1 MSMPM
6 STRVAGLQLHTA
18 QATRVTVTRSN
29 TPTRR
34 CGAARRAIARA
45 HRPSSRAP
53 RSRRYGA
60 PFAPARYR
68 HISVGSTR
76 RETAAP
82 RTQPR
87 REELSGP
94 LGQRPGVDRV
104 VDEHEPHRPV
114 PRSWL
119 GKLVPGP
126 EQPRQ
131 RHGGGGEPN
140 DHPDGQDPRRR
151 SQRHHDDARNGDGQP
166 DVAHSEGPDCHPPV
180 SLVLQLRR
188 LVHAR
193 DCSTVATT
201 SVIGPPGRSVL
212 RDPAG

>member
-1 MSMPM
+1 MPM
-6 STRVAGLQLHTA
+6 STRVAGLQLAHGS
-18 QATRVTVTRSN
+18 SN
-29 TPTRR
+29 PRR
-34 CGAARRAIARA
+34 CDAVEHPDPPMRCRTARDRP
-45 HRPSSRAP
+45 RPSAKFTSASVP
-53 RSRRYGA
+53 AICGA

-76 RETAAP
+76 RETAAR

-94 LGQRPGVDRV
+94 LGQRPGVGRV

-126 EQPRQ
+126 EEPRQ
-131 RHGGGGEPN
+131 RHGGGGEPS

-166 DVAHSEGPDCHPPV
+166 DVALGGP
-180 SLVLQLRR
+180 R
-188 LVHAR
+188 LPSSSVR
-193 DCSTVATT
+193 CICSSGGSSMPGICSTVATT